1 MAATIEDIVPFPSSP
16 SALIDST
23 FAFLSWPTIA
33 LTISSPCEFVP
44 DKLSSI
50 KDTLL
55 ITFWVSSAPVS
66 INAITFSFFS
76 DITGVEIS
84 SSSVVIGFVES
95 LTSKLVIS
103 TSVTVSL
110 TFSSSAAAIT
120 ISGST
125 A

>member
-1 MAATIEDIVPFPSSP
+1 M
-16 SALIDST
+16 
-23 FAFLSWPTIA
+23 A
-33 LTISSPCEFVP
+33 LTISFPCEFVP

-50 KDTLL
+50 KDTLP
-55 ITFWVSSAPVS
+55 ITFCVSSAPVS
-66 INAITFSFFS
+66 INAITFSFFADS
-76 DITGVEIS
+76 TGVEIS

-103 TSVTVSL
+103 TSVTASL

-120 ISGST
+120 TSGST